1 MGPWL
6 HRAALATASCWVL
19 AQASSALAQVAP
31 APTIPSTTTAPT
43 APAPTTPPTPT
54 EPVATDPIGGDP
66 VSGDELAPDSPV
78 GGATIRGTSADGPE
92 GRGTVPPL
100 DPAPEVGRTRLSN
113 DPISAPPVDVR
124 PFDVEVLGEGGAVDA
139 GSAVPPRT
147 PMADGPVAT
156 YPEARG
162 WTLTE
167 HPLAIAA
174 RAVERRGTAELLS
187 ARGAYDPNLQADF
200 ERKQYIKSTYFE
212 YVDAGVEWQSPYA
225 FKLEGGRQWAEG
237 ININPE
243 RTLPTD
249 GQAYLAIKLPLLQGL
264 LTDKYRVGVRR
275 GEVSVD
281 LNRAAADI
289 IRNELRYDLAVRYAE
304 WAYADL
310 VERITRQT
318 EDLIRTRLD
327 ATRELYVQGD
337 KPAVDTL
344 EALISLANQQLASQA
359 ANVSVLVARQ
369 NLRAIYWT
377 LPEGARPDY
386 AVLDPD
392 LPLDTAVVA
401 RHPELRTL
409 RADFA
414 DLELQRRLYREYL
427 KPRLDVSYSVL
438 GDGFDL
444 TPADGGE
451 TQGQLLTSAYK
462 IGATFRYPLFN
473 RRARGQLQSVDIKQ
487 AETGAK
493 LESKR
498 QELNLKAEANVQ
510 AAIALE
516 RQLSQLDKLVDQT
529 ERLLQAERELFSLG
543 ESTQF
548 LLNSREQSYQKAL
561 TTRAK
566 AQLSYAKAIYA
577 YRQATASWGAD

>member
-1 MGPWL
+1 M
-6 HRAALATASCWVL
+6 AS
-19 AQASSALAQVAP
+19 
-31 APTIPSTTTAPT
+31 
-43 APAPTTPPTPT
+43 
-54 EPVATDPIGGDP
+54 DPIGGDP
-66 VSGDELAPDSPV
+66 VSGSEINPGTPVANDPV
-78 GGATIRGTSADGPE
+78 GGAGTDPTDPADPTSASDPTNTGVAPTQIGGDPSFAPGTQPTGTTPIGTDLRGVEPIGGTGPVTAAPTATRAFDGAE
-92 GRGTVPPL
+92 LSGFSTVPP
-100 DPAPEVGRTRLSN
+100 PAP
-113 DPISAPPVDVR
+113 
-124 PFDVEVLGEGGAVDA
+124 F
-139 GSAVPPRT
+139 
-147 PMADGPVAT
+147 ADGPVAT
-156 YPEARG
+156 YAEARA
-162 WTLTE
+162 WTLSE

-174 RAVERRGTAELLS
+174 RAVERRGAAELLS
-187 ARGAYDPNLQADF
+187 ARGAFDPNLQGDF
-200 ERKQYIKSTYFE
+200 ERKQYIKSNYFE
-212 YVDAGVEWQSPYA
+212 YADAGLEWQSPYA
-225 FKLEGGRQWAEG
+225 FKLEGGRQWASG

-243 RTLPTD
+243 RTLPEA

-264 LTDKYRVGVRR
+264 LTDKYRIGVRR

-289 IRNELRYDLAVRYAE
+289 IRNELRYDLASRYAE

-318 EDLIRTRLD
+318 EQLIRIRLE
-327 ATRELYVQGD
+327 ATRELYRQGD

-344 EALISLANQQLASQA
+344 EAQIALANQQLTSQA
-359 ANVSVLVARQ
+359 ANVSVLIARQ

-377 LPEGARPDY
+377 LPEAARPDY
-386 AVLDPD
+386 AILSPD
-392 LPLDTAVVA
+392 LPLDTAVIA

-414 DLELQRRLYREYL
+414 DLQLQRRLYREYL
-427 KPRLDVSYSVL
+427 KPRLDISYSVL
-438 GDGFDL
+438 GDGFDF

-451 TQGQLLTSAYK
+451 TSGELLTSAYK
-462 IGATFRYPLFN
+462 VGATFRYPIFN

-498 QELNLKAEANVQ
+498 QELNLKAEANLQ
-510 AAIALE
+510 AAYALT
-516 RQLSQLDKLVDQT
+516 QQIDQLDALVDQT

-566 AQLSYAKAIYA
+566 AQLSYAKAVYA
-577 YRQATASWGAD
+577 YRLASASWE